1 MTLPPFPVDD
11 LTLDL
16 LGAALDPRGH
26 GDESAERTCVGDF
39 LRFMSELGGSDTEA
53 VESIE
58 DGIHMMRDPQ
68 YHEHDIIGALIEEIR
83 RLRKEHHG

>member
-11 LTLDL
+11 RTLDL

-26 GDESAERTCVGDF
+26 GDASAERTCVGDF